1 MHKINSSYYI
11 IKDYFKKEGFFVA
24 LLHIINF
31 LIFIIFKKRS
41 FIKTPFHKTKIFLTK
56 KICALSNYKI
66 MYGPYRNVF
75 FMRKIHK
82 LNKKTHWIS
91 YNLASQ
97 LLGFYELEVQKKII
111 EIQKKKRLT
120 KIINIGAGDG
130 YHIVSLIKNKIFENG
145 IAFEM
150 NKEGQETIM
159 LNAIDNKIEKKIKIL
174 GEFNSDSISSNL
186 VQDKKTLFLI
196 DIEGGEFSF
205 FNKYNINFLNKFH
218 FIIEDHSQFQ
228 NNSKIVNNFFKL
240 IKKNFQ
246 LETIQNQGRNPSL
259 IQSLDQF
266 VDDEKWLIMSEDRPF
281 NMRWL
286 VLKPL

>member
-1 MHKINSSYYI
+1 
-11 IKDYFKKEGFFVA
+11 
-24 LLHIINF
+24 
-31 LIFIIFKKRS
+31 
-41 FIKTPFHKTKIFLTK
+41 
-56 KICALSNYKI
+56 
-66 MYGPYRNVF
+66 
-75 FMRKIHK
+75 MRKIHK